1 MEQTRYKYRSWCHDN
16 SVSWPL
22 QSQNDYG
29 VSWSFDEDGTATM
42 VCMVGTIVE
51 SPRYGSLRAVTR
63 VHSSQLWYGI
73 IRLLHSYS
81 QHIVF
86 TPLPTLVWY
95 PFSRQ
100 YYSMVWY
107 GGMVP
112 YK

>member
-1 MEQTRYKYRSWCHDN
+1 MESTRYKY
-16 SVSWPL
+16 SVVHE
-22 QSQNDYG
+22 NAHG
-29 VSWSFDEDGTATM
+29 VMTTLFHGLCSLKMTM
-42 VCMVGTIVE
+42 GFHGASMRMVRLPWYGTIVE

-95 PFSRQ
+95 
-100 YYSMVWY
+100 
-107 GGMVP
+107 GMVP
-112 YK
+112 LL